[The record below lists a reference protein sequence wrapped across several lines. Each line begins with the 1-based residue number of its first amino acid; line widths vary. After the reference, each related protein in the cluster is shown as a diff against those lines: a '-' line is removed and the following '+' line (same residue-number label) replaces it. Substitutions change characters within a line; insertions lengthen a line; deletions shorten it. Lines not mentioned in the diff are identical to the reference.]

1 MTDFRAKAETISKRM
16 NKLTN
21 TLMSNIK
28 TSDEMQLVGNDVVQM
43 VEQTTK
49 DIPLYS
55 SGSNKSDLILTDLI
69 NLQNLLED
77 FKYIRD
83 TLRENTDNGRK
94 ILNFTTANVLDGS
107 NVDLGDENTGI
118 SAAENQTNLIAS
130 YATLN
135 HSITESLKLY
145 VTAYKEISNIIM
157 NLEKVKTSQLS
168 DKTVNNTLVVQAG
181 NTETISTKD
190 LLKQLQSLKKSS

>member
-1 MTDFRAKAETISKRM
+1 MPDYKAKAEQISKKM
-16 NKLTN
+16 NAVTQ

-28 TSDEMQLVGNDVVQM
+28 VSEDMQLTGNDVIEL
-43 VEQTTK
+43 VEETTK
-49 DIPLYS
+49 DVPLYS
-55 SGSNKSDLILTDLI
+55 SDNQASLTDLI

-94 ILNFTTANVLDGS
+94 ILNLSTVSVLDGA
-107 NVDLGDENTGI
+107 NVDLGEEL
-118 SAAENQTNLIAS
+118 SEAENQTNLIQAF
-130 YATLN
+130 ATLN

-145 VTAYKEISNIIM
+145 ITAYKEISNIII

-168 DKTVNNTLVVQAG
+168 DKTVNNTLVV
-181 NTETISTKD
+181 NNSKEEIISTKD
-190 LLKQLQSLKKSS
+190 LLKQLQSLKKEN

>member
-1 MTDFRAKAETISKRM
+1 MTDFRAKADTISKRM
-16 NKLTN
+16 NRLTN
-21 TLMSNIK
+21 ALMTNIQ
-28 TSDEMQLVGNDVVQM
+28 TSDEMQLVGNDVVEM

-55 SGSNKSDLILTDLI
+55 SGSNTSDMILTDLI

-94 ILNFTTANVLDGS
+94 ILNFTTTNVLEGS
-107 NVDLGDENTGI
+107 NVDLGDENIGI
-118 SAAENQTNLIAS
+118 SEAQHQTELIS
-130 YATLN
+130 SFATLN

-168 DKTVNNTLVVQAG
+168 DKTVNNTLVVQANG
-181 NTETISTKD
+181 TETISTKD